1 MKPQKNNV
9 LLNETVINGSRVFIE
24 DGEVKIIFNDKIQ
37 ETGYMSIEEARKLTI
52 AKIEKLYAITNIN
65 ESIRHGDWS
74 EFDKLSDAQKIEIA
88 KTWNDEMQIKYL
100 SREPSLSEKEVFD
113 TLIAKIKN
121 KK

>member
-24 DGEVKIIFNDKIQ
+24 DGEVKMIFNDEIQ
-37 ETGYMSIEEARKLTI
+37 KTGASIEEARELIKAMI
-52 AKIEKLYAITNIN
+52 GKLYAITTIN
-65 ESIRHGDWS
+65 ESIRHCDWS